1 MSNVKITELTN
12 YTSPAGTDVL
22 PIVDLV
28 NDQTKKVTVSN
39 LIQIGGGLP
48 AGGTTGQALIKASN
62 TNYDTT
68 WTAITNGTVTSV
80 DVDGGT
86 GLSATGGPVTA
97 SGTITLSL
105 DNTAVS
111 AGSYT
116 LANITVD
123 AQGRVTAASN
133 GTATVTGVDAGSFAS
148 GTPVSRTSIRIARGT
163 YVQLN
168 ASVADLQDGEICYAT
183 DQDKI
188 YVKEG
193 SALVSTQAVIP
204 TDNAVTGT
212 AQTFTAAQRGTITTL
227 TDGATITPDFAAS
240 NNYTV
245 TLGGNRTI
253 ANPSNLTAG
262 QSGSIF
268 IVQDGTGSRTASF
281 GSYWDFA
288 GGTAPTLTTN
298 ASAVD
303 RVDYIVRSTT
313 SIHAVFTANYS

>member
-1 MSNVKITELTN
+1 MANVKITELTA
-12 YTSPAGTDVL
+12 YTSPAGSDVL

-39 LIQIGGGLP
+39 LVQLAGGVP
-48 AGGTTGQALIKASN
+48 TGGTTGQTLIKASN

-68 WTAITNGTVTSV
+68 WTALTTGTVTSV
-80 DVDGGT
+80 NISGGT
-86 GLSATGGPVTA
+86 GLSSTGGPITA
-97 SGTITLSL
+97 AGTVIISL

-116 LANITVD
+116 NASITVD
-123 AQGRVTAASN
+123 AQGRLTAASS
-133 GTATVTGVDAGSFAS
+133 GTALTTDGGSFAS
-148 GTPVSRTSIRIARGT
+148 GTPSPRTAIRVARGT
-163 YVQLN
+163 YANLN
-168 ASVADLQDGEICYAT
+168 SSLADLQDGEICYAT
-183 DQDKI
+183 DQDKV

-227 TDGATITPDFAAS
+227 TPGATVTPNFALS
-240 NNYTV
+240 NNFTL
-245 TLGGNRTI
+245 TLGQTTTI
-253 ANPSNLTAG
+253 ANPTNLVAG

-268 IVQDGTGSRTASF
+268 LVQGSSAYTASW

-288 GGTAPTLTTN
+288 SGTAPQLSG
-298 ASAVD
+298 ASKVD
-303 RVDYIVRSTT
+303 RLDYIVRSTS
-313 SIHAVFTANYS
+313 SIHAVFTADYS

>member
-148 GTPVSRTSIRIARGT
+148 GTPVSRTAIRIARGT

-168 ASVADLQDGEICYAT
+168 ASVADLEDGEICYAT

-227 TDGATITPDFAAS
+227 TPGSTVTPDFAAS
-240 NNYTV
+240 NNFTL
-245 TLGGNRTI
+245 TLGQNTTI
-253 ANPSNLTAG
+253 ANPTNLVAG

-268 IVQDGTGSRTASF
+268 LVQGSSAYTGSW

-288 GGTAPTLTTN
+288 SGTAPVLSG
-298 ASAVD
+298 ASKVD
-303 RVDYIVRSTT
+303 RLDYIVRSTT
-313 SIHAVFTANYS
+313 SIHAVFSADYS

>member
-48 AGGTTGQALIKASN
+48 VGGTTGQALIKASN

-123 AQGRVTAASN
+123 AQGRVT
-133 GTATVTGVDAGSFAS
+133 
-148 GTPVSRTSIRIARGT
+148 
-163 YVQLN
+163 
-168 ASVADLQDGEICYAT
+168 EIGRAH
-183 DQDKI
+183 
-188 YVKEG
+188 V
-193 SALVSTQAVIP
+193 
-204 TDNAVTGT
+204 
-212 AQTFTAAQRGTITTL
+212 
-227 TDGATITPDFAAS
+227 
-240 NNYTV
+240 
-245 TLGGNRTI
+245 
-253 ANPSNLTAG
+253 
-262 QSGSIF
+262 
-268 IVQDGTGSRTASF
+268 
-281 GSYWDFA
+281 
-288 GGTAPTLTTN
+288 
-298 ASAVD
+298 
-303 RVDYIVRSTT
+303 
-313 SIHAVFTANYS
+313 

>member
-1 MSNVKITELTN
+1 MANVKITDLTA
-12 YTSPAGTDVL
+12 YTNPASTDVL

-28 NDQTKKVTVSN
+28 NDQTKKVTVEDLVQAS
-39 LIQIGGGLP
+39 GTVA
-48 AGGTTGQALIKASN
+48 AGGTTGQALIKASA
-62 TNYDTT
+62 TDYDTT
-68 WTAITNGTVTSV
+68 WTTLTTGTVTSV
-80 DVDGGT
+80 DVTGGT
-86 GLSATGGPVTA
+86 GLGSSGGP
-97 SGTITLSL
+97 ITSNGSISL
-105 DNTAVS
+105 NLLDTAVT

-116 LANITVD
+116 NADITVD
-123 AQGRVTAASN
+123 QQGRITAASS
-133 GTATVTGVDAGSFAS
+133 GASATADGGSFTS
-148 GTPVSRTSIRIARGT
+148 GTPVSRTAIRVARGT
-163 YVQLN
+163 YANLN
-168 ASVADLQDGEICYAT
+168 ASLADLEEGEVCYAT
-183 DQDKI
+183 DEDKL

-193 SALVSTQAVIP
+193 SALVSTQLTLPA
-204 TDNAVTGT
+204 DNAVTGT

-245 TLGGNRTI
+245 TLGGNRTL

-268 IVQDGTGSRTASF
+268 IVQDGTGSRTLSF

-288 GGTAPTLTTN
+288 GASAPTLTTD

-303 RVDYIVRSTT
+303 RIDYIVRSTT

>member
-1 MSNVKITELTN
+1 MANVKISELTN

-28 NDQTKKVTVSN
+28 NDQTKKVTVTN
-39 LIQIGGGLP
+39 LIQMGGGLP
-48 AGGTTGQALIKASN
+48 VGGTTGQALIKASN
-62 TNYDTT
+62 TNYDTAWSSLPT
-68 WTAITNGTVTSV
+68 GTVTSI
-80 DVDGGT
+80 DVAGGT
-86 GLSATGGPVTA
+86 GLTAAGGPITA
-97 SGTITLSL
+97 SGTITLNL

-133 GTATVTGVDAGSFAS
+133 GTATLTEADAGSFAS
-148 GTPVSRTSIRIARGT
+148 GTPVSRTAIQIARGT
-163 YVQLN
+163 YAQLN
-168 ASVADLQDGEICYAT
+168 ASVADLEDGEICYAT

-227 TDGATITPDFAAS
+227 TPGSTVTPDFAAS
-240 NNYTV
+240 NNFSL
-245 TLGGNRTI
+245 TLGQNTTI
-253 ANPSNLTAG
+253 ANPTNLVAG

-268 IVQDGTGSRTASF
+268 LVQGSSAYTGSW

-288 GGTAPTLTTN
+288 SGTAPVLSG
-298 ASAVD
+298 ASKVD
-303 RVDYIVRSTT
+303 RLDYIVRSTT
-313 SIHAVFTANYS
+313 SIHAVFSADYS